1 MEDLKKQHLKYMK
14 EYRKKNKD
22 KINLQKKKYNQKI
35 KNKIMGINT
44 DYNNNVLITMKK
56 FILEL

>member
-1 MEDLKKQHLKYMK
+1 MEDLKKQHLEYMK

-22 KINLQKKKYNQKI
+22 KLKLQKKKYNQKI

-44 DYNNNVLITMKK
+44 DYNINVLITMEK
-56 FILEL
+56 FILEF